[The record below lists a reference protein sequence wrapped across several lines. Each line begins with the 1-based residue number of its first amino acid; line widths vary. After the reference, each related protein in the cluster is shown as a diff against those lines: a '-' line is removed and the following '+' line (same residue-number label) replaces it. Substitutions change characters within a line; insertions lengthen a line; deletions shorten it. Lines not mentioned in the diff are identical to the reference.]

1 MSADP
6 TEPTEPAPSPDG
18 FVLDPPLDDGLG
30 AQLIRCWTDVTNA
43 GGAVGLVAPV
53 DVDDV
58 LALAVRTFARLH
70 PEGPDHLLVLPD
82 GHGGVAAWCVL
93 EAKGTPLS
101 RHWMTVKRVQVRPD
115 LQGRGLGR
123 ALLQAVART
132 GRELGLDALHLTV
145 RSGTGTDAFYRG
157 LGWAEVAR
165 IPAAIRVAPG
175 DDRDEIYMVL
185 DLRPA
190 AADEVSEHRP
200 EGV

>member
-1 MSADP
+1 MSA
-6 TEPTEPAPSPDG
+6 EPAVPAPSPDG
-18 FVLDPPLDDGLG
+18 FLLDPPLEDGLG
-30 AQLIRCWTDVTNA
+30 AHLIRCWTDVTNA
-43 GGAVGLVAPV
+43 GGAVGLAAPV

-58 LALAVRTFARLH
+58 LPLAVRTFARLH

-82 GHGGVAAWCVL
+82 GQGGVAAWCVL

-185 DLRPA
+185 DLTSSDGA
-190 AADEVSEHRP
+190 GAQGHRP